1 MKVWVFVL
9 AFVAAPAYAADY
21 DAVIDW
27 SQRVALSSVV
37 SGVVVEVNAVPGQAV
52 DKGAVLVRFDDTP
65 FKAEVAQAQAQVA
78 MSKVSL
84 AEAQRD
90 LKQAEE
96 LYARTVL
103 STVELENAKHKFA
116 RAQAAQ
122 RSAQAALL
130 NAEYHLREASLR
142 APFAALVLKRQVE
155 VGQGMVANLEAAPLV
170 TLARRG
176 EYVAVAAVPES
187 ALARLTI
194 GAQAA
199 VRVGDQRYT
208 GSIQSLGLE
217 PSGKAGAATYETRVV
232 FKSDALLR
240 AGQAARVE
248 LP

>member
-1 MKVWVFVL
+1 MRTF
-9 AFVAAPAYAADY
+9 AFALTLVAVPAYAADY

-37 SGVVVEVNAVPGQAV
+37 SGVVAEVNAMPGQAV
-52 DKGAVLVRFDDTP
+52 EKGAVLVRFDDTP

-78 MSKVSL
+78 MGKVSF

-122 RSAQAALL
+122 RSAQAALM

-155 VGQGMVANLEAAPLV
+155 VGQGVVANLEAAPLV
-170 TLARRG
+170 TLVRQG
-176 EYVAVAAVPES
+176 EYVAIVALPES
-187 ALARLTI
+187 ALARVTI
-194 GAQAA
+194 GTQAA

-208 GSIQSLGLE
+208 GSVQSLGLE
-217 PSGKAGAATYETRVV
+217 ATGKAGAATYEARVV

>member
-1 MKVWVFVL
+1 MKCHVFVL
-9 AFVAAPAYAADY
+9 TLVAAPAYAADY

-37 SGVVVEVNAVPGQAV
+37 SGVAGEVNAMPGQAV
-52 DKGAVLVRFDDTP
+52 EKGAVLVRFDETP

-78 MSKVSL
+78 TSKVGL

-122 RSAQAALL
+122 RSAQAALMS
-130 NAEYHLREASLR
+130 AEYHLREASLR

-155 VGQGMVANLEAAPLV
+155 VGQAVVANLEATPLV
-170 TLARRG
+170 TLVRRG
-176 EYVAVAAVPES
+176 EYVAVVALPES
-187 ALARLTI
+187 ALARVSI
-194 GAQAA
+194 GTQAT
-199 VRVGDQRYT
+199 VRVGDRRYA

-217 PSGKAGAATYETRVV
+217 PSGKAGAATYEARVV
-232 FKSDALLR
+232 FTSDALLR

>member
-1 MKVWVFVL
+1 MRTF
-9 AFVAAPAYAADY
+9 AFALTLVAAPAYAVDY

-27 SQRVALSSVV
+27 SQRVALSTVV
-37 SGVVVEVNAVPGQAV
+37 SGVVVEVNAVPGQV
-52 DKGAVLVRFDDTP
+52 VEKGAVLVRFNDTP

-78 MSKVSL
+78 MSKVSF

-116 RAQAAQ
+116 RALAAQ
-122 RSAQAALL
+122 RSAQAALM
-130 NAEYHLREASLR
+130 AADYRLREASIR

-155 VGQGMVANLEAAPLV
+155 VGQGVVANLEAAPLV

-176 EYVAVAAVPES
+176 EYVAVVAVPES
-187 ALARLTI
+187 ALGRVTL

-208 GSIQSLGLE
+208 GSVQAMALE
-217 PSGKAGAATYETRVV
+217 PSGKAGAATYEARVV

>member
-1 MKVWVFVL
+1 MRTLVFAL
-9 AFVAAPAYAADY
+9 MLVAAQAHAADY

-37 SGVVVEVNAVPGQAV
+37 SGVVTEVNAVAGQAV
-52 DKGAVLVRFDDTP
+52 EKGAVLVRFDDTP
-65 FKAEVAQAQAQVA
+65 FRAEVAQAQAQVA
-78 MSKVSL
+78 MSKVSF

-103 STVELENAKHKFA
+103 SMVELENAKHKFA

-122 RSAQAALL
+122 RSAQAALMS
-130 NAEYHLREASLR
+130 AEYHLREASLR
-142 APFAALVLKRQVE
+142 APFAAMVLKRQVD
-155 VGQGMVANLEAAPLV
+155 VGQGVVANLEAAPLV
-170 TLARRG
+170 TLVRRG
-176 EYVAVAAVPES
+176 EYVAVVAVPES
-187 ALARLTI
+187 ALGRLSI
-194 GAQAA
+194 GTPAA

-208 GSIQSLGLE
+208 GSVQALGLE
-217 PSGKAGAATYETRVV
+217 PSGKAGAATYEARVV
-232 FKSDALLR
+232 FKSDTLLR